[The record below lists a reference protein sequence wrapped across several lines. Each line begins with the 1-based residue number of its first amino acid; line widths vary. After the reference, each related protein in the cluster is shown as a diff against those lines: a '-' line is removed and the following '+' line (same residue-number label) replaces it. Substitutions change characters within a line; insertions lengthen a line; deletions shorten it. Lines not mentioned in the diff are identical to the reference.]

1 MMEYLDYT
9 QEDASSDGIGYT
21 ISHYSK
27 KVVKN
32 NKTIGAI
39 IFQDIKLQIDQSIID
54 NSDSEDAKL
63 YYKSLNNVR
72 SIYLR
77 KIVFSEDYLESGAL
91 ENLFD
96 YITIKVI
103 PQDLLIWCN
112 NTCLLRKF
120 IIQIGGFNPPLYKLP
135 SSNILLYSVNL

>member
-9 QEDASSDGIGYT
+9 SEDASNDGIGYT

-39 IFQDIKLQIDQSIID
+39 IFQDVKVQIDQSTID

-77 KIVFSEDYLESGAL
+77 KIVFSEDYLGSGAL

-103 PQDLLIWCN
+103 PQDFLIWCN
-112 NTCLLRKF
+112 NTIFLREF
-120 IIQIGGFNPPLYKLP
+120 IIQIGGFNPPLYEIP
-135 SSNILLYSVNL
+135 NSNILLCSINL

>member
-1 MMEYLDYT
+1 MEYLDYT
-9 QEDASSDGIGYT
+9 HEDASNDGIGYT
-21 ISHYSK
+21 SSHYSK

-39 IFQDIKLQIDQSIID
+39 IFQDVKLQIDQSTID

-63 YYKSLNNVR
+63 YYKYLNNDR

-77 KIVFSEDYLESGAL
+77 KIVFSEDYLGSGAL

-103 PQDLLIWCN
+103 PQDFLIWCN
-112 NTCLLRKF
+112 NTIFLREF
-120 IIQIGGFNPPLYKLP
+120 IIQIGGFNPPLYEIP
-135 SSNILLYSVNL
+135 NSNILLYSINL